1 MYHQAESIKRD
12 LGSRVLRMGV
22 NLHEIAGAKLDDTN
36 KYKQRCMHENMG
48 KRAKIQRNKES
59 QTDGTKQAR
68 QA

>member
-48 KRAKIQRNKES
+48 KRAKM
-59 QTDGTKQAR
+59 
-68 QA
+68 